1 MAINT
6 NVDICNLA
14 LSYLGNLNSVNT
26 LDGND
31 MNDKEV
37 IFSMMYD
44 VVRQSLIREHL
55 PNFAKKRKIVAKLAD
70 APIFGYENAYE
81 YPADCLKVLGIG
93 NLEDKCNDYNI
104 GAGDNKRWIETDADV
119 LEGETG
125 LAIRYIA
132 DIDKVSL
139 FDPNFKILL
148 ALELAKHTCLP
159 ITQDLQ
165 KLQMLEQ
172 LVSKNR
178 MAFAN
183 VDSQES
189 KPIRVE
195 RSKFLASKFS
205 DISLRNTKK

>member
-6 NVDICNLA
+6 DVDICNLA

-26 LDGND
+26 LSGND

-37 IFSMMYD
+37 IFSIVYD

-55 PNFAKKRKIVAKLAD
+55 PNFAKKRKIVAKLGD
-70 APIFGYENAYE
+70 APVFGYKNAFE
-81 YPADCLKVLGIG
+81 YPADCLKVLGLG
-93 NLEDKCNDYNI
+93 NLENKCNDYNI
-104 GAGDNKRWIETDADV
+104 GAGENKRWIETDYEPDEEEGG
-119 LEGETG
+119 LE
-125 LAIRYIA
+125 IRYIA
-132 DIDKVSL
+132 DIESVSL

-148 ALELAKHTCLP
+148 GMELAKHTCLQ
-159 ITQDLQ
+159 ITQDMQ

-172 LVSKNR
+172 LISKNR

-195 RSKFLASKFS
+195 RSKFLASKFN